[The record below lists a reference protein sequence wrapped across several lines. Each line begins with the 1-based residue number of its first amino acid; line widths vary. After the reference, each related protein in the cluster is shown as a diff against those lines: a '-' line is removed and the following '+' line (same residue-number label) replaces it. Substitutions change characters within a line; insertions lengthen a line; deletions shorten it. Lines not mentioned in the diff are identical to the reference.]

1 MPKVDLAQVA
11 VRSDTSY
18 PAPYAEMMAGRST
31 QAVGDAGGVTQFG
44 VSLTTLEP
52 NAKSSLRH
60 WHQEEDE
67 FVIVTHGTVTL
78 IDDHGETELTAGECA
93 AFPAGDPNGHHFVN
107 KTDQHVSFYA
117 IGTRSERRLCTYSD
131 VDMKVETVRGS
142 DIFTRRDGSDLGS
155 D

>member
-11 VRSDTSY
+11 VRSGSSY
-18 PAPYAEMMAGRST
+18 PAPYADMMAGRFT

-67 FVIVTHGTVTL
+67 FVVVTHGTVTL

-93 AFPAGDPNGHHFVN
+93 AFPAGDRNGHHFIN
-107 KTDQHVSFYA
+107 RTEQQACFFA
-117 IGTRSERRLCTYSD
+117 IGTRSERGLCTYSD
-131 VDMKVETVRGS
+131 VDMKVETIRGS
-142 DIFTRRDGSDLGS
+142 DQFTRRDGSDL
-155 D
+155 